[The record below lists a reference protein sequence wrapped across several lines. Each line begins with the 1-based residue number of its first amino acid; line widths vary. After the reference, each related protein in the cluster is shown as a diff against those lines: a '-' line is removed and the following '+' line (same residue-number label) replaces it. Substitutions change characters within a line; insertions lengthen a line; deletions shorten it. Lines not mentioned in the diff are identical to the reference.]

1 MTIEILTVLPELL
14 TGALDYSIV
23 GRARAQHLVEINLC
37 QLRDYTHDK
46 RRTVDDY
53 AYGPDAGM
61 VLKPEP
67 IFEAVEHLQAT
78 GGAYDEIIYTAPD
91 GELLTQALATELSL
105 KPRVLI
111 LCGHYKGVDQRVR
124 DHLVTREVSIGDYI
138 LSGGELAA
146 AVLVDTMVRLL
157 PGALG
162 DATSALSDSFQDGL
176 VSPPAY
182 TRPENFRGW
191 EVPPILRS
199 GNFPEIAKWQH
210 AEALRLTE
218 ERRPELLK
226 QYLARTSLR
235 EE

>member
-1 MTIEILTVLPELL
+1 MTIDILTVLPELL

-210 AEALRLTE
+210 EQALRLTE

>member
-1 MTIEILTVLPELL
+1 MTIDILTVLPELL

-23 GRARAQHLVEINLC
+23 GRARARRIVDIHLR

-67 IFEAVEHLQAT
+67 IFEAVEHLQAE
-78 GGAYDEIIYTAPD
+78 GGAYDEIVYTAPD

-105 KPRVLI
+105 KPRLLI

-146 AVLVDTMVRLL
+146 AVLVDTIVRLL

-162 DATSALSDSFQDGL
+162 DATSALSDSFQEGL

-191 EVPPILRS
+191 EVPAILRS
-199 GNFPEIAKWQH
+199 GNFPEIAKWQL

-218 ERRPELLK
+218 ARRPELLK
-226 QYLARTSLR
+226 QYWVRNSSH